1 LALQSEVEN
10 KTGPIRVLSLPTSK
24 SPYKA
29 SLPCLQ
35 FHNSKKDQSPY
46 HVRKYSFKTPRHGGP
61 NPIFQTMKATPV
73 ASVHASITAQGMNV
87 PNIAILVNV
96 AKIPLAG
103 VNPPYMKDW
112 KAAAR
117 EPI

>member
-1 LALQSEVEN
+1 
-10 KTGPIRVLSLPTSK
+10 
-24 SPYKA
+24 
-29 SLPCLQ
+29 
-35 FHNSKKDQSPY
+35 
-46 HVRKYSFKTPRHGGP
+46 
-61 NPIFQTMKATPV
+61 MKATPV

-112 KAAAR
+112 KVAAR